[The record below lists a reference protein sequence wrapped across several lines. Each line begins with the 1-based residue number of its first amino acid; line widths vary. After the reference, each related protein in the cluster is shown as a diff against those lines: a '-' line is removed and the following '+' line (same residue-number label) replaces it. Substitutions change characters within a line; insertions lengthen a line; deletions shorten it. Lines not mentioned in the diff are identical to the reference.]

1 MKTIKHFRFHSQKVL
16 PLVYD
21 ESLSYYEVLCKVIS
35 RLNDLTDMITN
46 KLGELVKEHIN
57 KFFAEVLYDEETKC
71 ISFALV
77 ETEDENE

>member
-1 MKTIKHFRFHSQKVL
+1 MSRIKHFRFYSQKVL

-21 ESLSYYEVLCKVIS
+21 NSLSYYEVLCKVIE
-35 RLNDLTDMITN
+35 RVNQITDMITN

-57 KFFAEVLYDEETKC
+57 KFFAEALYDETTQS

-77 ETEDENE
+77 EEEEDE